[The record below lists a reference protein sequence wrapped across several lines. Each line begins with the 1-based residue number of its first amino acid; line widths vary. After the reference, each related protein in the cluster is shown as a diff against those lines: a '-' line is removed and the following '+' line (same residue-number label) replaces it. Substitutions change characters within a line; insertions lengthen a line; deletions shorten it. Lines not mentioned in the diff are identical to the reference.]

1 MTTEQNDDMTPE
13 EQPADHRK
21 LVAMAA
27 VAIPLVA
34 LFAIL
39 GVALGRSGGVP
50 AGIAINSAFG
60 EVDVDSDIARDF
72 VVITFDGDELRLSDL
87 RGQVV
92 MLDFW
97 ASWCAP
103 CRQEASTLAAAYPG
117 YEAQG
122 VEFLGVA
129 IWDVESEAKQ
139 FAMESGATY
148 PMGVDTKGNIAIDYG
163 LTGIPEKY
171 FIDADGNIIRKFV
184 GPVSEEILESVFSEL
199 LPQG

>member
-1 MTTEQNDDMTPE
+1 MAEQDDNTQE
-13 EQPADHRK
+13 ERPANHRK
-21 LVAMAA
+21 LIAMAA
-27 VAIPLVA
+27 VAIPLIA

-60 EVDVDSDIARDF
+60 EVDVDPDMARDF
-72 VVITFDGDELRLSDL
+72 VVTTFDGEELRLSDL

-97 ASWCAP
+97 ASWCSP
-103 CRQEASTLAAAYPG
+103 CRQEAPVLSAAYAD
-117 YEAQG
+117 YKAQG

-129 IWDVESEAKQ
+129 IWDIESEAKR
-139 FAMESGATY
+139 FALESGAAY

-171 FIDADGNIIRKFV
+171 FIDAEGRIVRKFV
-184 GPVSEEILESVFSEL
+184 GPVSDDILERVFSEL
-199 LPQG
+199 LSR

>member
-1 MTTEQNDDMTPE
+1 MTEQDENTLDEHPKNN
-13 EQPADHRK
+13 RK
-21 LVAMAA
+21 LIAMAA
-27 VAIPLVA
+27 VAIPMVA

-72 VVITFDGDELRLSDL
+72 VLTTFDGDELRLSDL

-97 ASWCAP
+97 ASWCSP
-103 CRQEASTLAAAYPG
+103 CRQEAPVLAAAYTH
-117 YEAQG
+117 YKAQG
-122 VEFLGVA
+122 VEFVGVA
-129 IWDVESEAKQ
+129 IWDIEDEAKR
-139 FAMESGATY
+139 FAVESGATY

-171 FIDADGNIIRKFV
+171 FIDANGKIVRKFV

-199 LPQG
+199 LSR

>member
-1 MTTEQNDDMTPE
+1 MTEQDTNMTPE
-13 EQPADHRK
+13 ERPANHRK

-39 GVALGRSGGVP
+39 GLALGRSGGVP

-60 EVDVDSDIARDF
+60 EVDVNSDIARDF
-72 VVITFDGDELRLSDL
+72 VVTTFDGEELRLSDL

-97 ASWCAP
+97 ASWCSP
-103 CRQEASTLAAAYPG
+103 CRQEAPTLSAAYSR
-117 YEAQG
+117 YKAQG

-129 IWDVESEAKQ
+129 IWDVEDEARR
-139 FAMESGATY
+139 FIVESGTTY
-148 PMGVDTKGNIAIDYG
+148 PIGVDTKGNIAIDYG

-171 FIDADGNIIRKFV
+171 FINAEGKIVRKFV
-184 GPVSEEILESVFSEL
+184 GPVTDEILERVFAEI

>member
-1 MTTEQNDDMTPE
+1 VTEQEDNTIE
-13 EQPADHRK
+13 ERPADHRK

-27 VAIPLVA
+27 VAIPLIA

-39 GVALGRSGGVP
+39 AVALGRSGGVP

-72 VVITFDGDELRLSDL
+72 VVTTFDGDELRLSDL
-87 RGQVV
+87 QGQVV

-97 ASWCAP
+97 ASWCSP

-117 YEAQG
+117 YKAQG
-122 VEFLGVA
+122 VVFLGVA
-129 IWDVESEAKQ
+129 IWDVEDEAKR
-139 FAMESGATY
+139 FAVESGATY

-171 FIDADGNIIRKFV
+171 FIDAEGRIVRKFV
-184 GPVSEEILESVFSEL
+184 GPVTEDILERVFSEI

>member
-1 MTTEQNDDMTPE
+1 MAEQDDMTQE
-13 EQPADHRK
+13 GRPANHRK

-50 AGIAINSAFG
+50 VGIAINSAFG
-60 EVDVDSDIARDF
+60 EVDVDPDIARDF
-72 VVITFDGDELRLSDL
+72 VVTTFDGEELRLSDL

-97 ASWCAP
+97 ASWCSP
-103 CRQEASTLAAAYPG
+103 CRQEAPALAAAYPS
-117 YEAQG
+117 YKAQG

-129 IWDVESEAKQ
+129 IWDVESETRR
-139 FAMESGATY
+139 FVEESGATY

-171 FIDADGNIIRKFV
+171 FIDAEGRIARKFV
-184 GPVSEEILESVFSEL
+184 GPVSEELLESVFSEI
-199 LPQG
+199 LPQD

>member
-1 MTTEQNDDMTPE
+1 VAEQDDNTQE
-13 EQPADHRK
+13 ERPANHRK
-21 LVAMAA
+21 LIAMAA
-27 VAIPLVA
+27 VAIPLIA

-60 EVDVDSDIARDF
+60 EVDVDPDMARDF
-72 VVITFDGDELRLSDL
+72 VVTTFDGEELRLSDL

-97 ASWCAP
+97 ASWCSP
-103 CRQEASTLAAAYPG
+103 CRQEAPVLSAAYAD
-117 YEAQG
+117 YKAQG

-129 IWDVESEAKQ
+129 IWDIESEAKR
-139 FAMESGATY
+139 FALESGAAY

-171 FIDADGNIIRKFV
+171 FIDAEGRIVRKFV
-184 GPVSEEILESVFSEL
+184 GPVSDDILERVFSEL
-199 LPQG
+199 LSR

>member
-1 MTTEQNDDMTPE
+1 MTEQDENILDERPKNN
-13 EQPADHRK
+13 RK
-21 LVAMAA
+21 LIAMAA
-27 VAIPLVA
+27 VAIPMVA

-60 EVDVDSDIARDF
+60 EVDVDSDLARDF
-72 VVITFDGDELRLSDL
+72 VLTTFDGEELRLSDL

-97 ASWCAP
+97 ASWCSP
-103 CRQEASTLAAAYPG
+103 CRQEAPVLAAAYTH
-117 YEAQG
+117 YKTQG
-122 VEFLGVA
+122 VEFVGVA
-129 IWDVESEAKQ
+129 IWDIEDEAKR
-139 FAMESGATY
+139 FAVESGATY

-171 FIDADGNIIRKFV
+171 FIDVDGKIVRKFV

-199 LPQG
+199 LSR

>member
-1 MTTEQNDDMTPE
+1 MAEQDNITQE
-13 EQPADHRK
+13 ERPANHRK
-21 LVAMAA
+21 LIAMVA
-27 VAIPLVA
+27 VAIPLIA

-60 EVDVDSDIARDF
+60 EVDVDPDMARDF
-72 VVITFDGDELRLSDL
+72 VVTTFGGQQLRLSDL
-87 RGQVV
+87 RGQVG

-97 ASWCAP
+97 GSWCAP
-103 CRQEASTLAAAYPG
+103 CRQEAPALAAAYPG
-117 YEAQG
+117 YKAQG

-129 IWDVESEAKQ
+129 IWDVESEAKR
-139 FAMESGATY
+139 FALESGAGY

-171 FIDADGNIIRKFV
+171 FIDVDGRIVRKFV
-184 GPVSEEILESVFSEL
+184 GPVSDEILESVFSEIL
-199 LPQG
+199 TN

>member
-1 MTTEQNDDMTPE
+1 MAEQDDNTQE
-13 EQPADHRK
+13 ERPANHRK
-21 LVAMAA
+21 LIAMAA
-27 VAIPLVA
+27 VAIPLIA

-60 EVDVDSDIARDF
+60 EVDVDPDMARDF
-72 VVITFDGDELRLSDL
+72 VVTTFDGEELRLSDL

-97 ASWCAP
+97 ASWCSP
-103 CRQEASTLAAAYPG
+103 CRQEAPVLSAAYAD
-117 YEAQG
+117 YKAQG

-129 IWDVESEAKQ
+129 IWDIESEAKR
-139 FAMESGATY
+139 FALESGAAY
-148 PMGVDTKGNIAIDYG
+148 PMGIDTKGNIAIDYG

-171 FIDADGNIIRKFV
+171 FIDAEGRIVRKFV
-184 GPVSEEILESVFSEL
+184 GPVSDDILERVFSEL
-199 LPQG
+199 LSR

>member
-1 MTTEQNDDMTPE
+1 VAEQEGITQE
-13 EQPADHRK
+13 ERPTNHRK

-39 GVALGRSGGVP
+39 GVALSRSGGVP

-72 VVITFDGDELRLSDL
+72 VVTTFDGEELRLSDL

-97 ASWCAP
+97 ASWCSP
-103 CRQEASTLAAAYPG
+103 CRQEAPALAAAYLG
-117 YEAQG
+117 YKAQG
-122 VEFLGVA
+122 VEFVGVA
-129 IWDVESEAKQ
+129 IWDIEDEAIR
-139 FAMESGATY
+139 FAGESGATY

-171 FIDADGNIIRKFV
+171 FIDADGKIVRKFV

>member
-1 MTTEQNDDMTPE
+1 MTEQDENTLDERPKNN
-13 EQPADHRK
+13 RK
-21 LVAMAA
+21 LIAMAA
-27 VAIPLVA
+27 VAIPMVA

-60 EVDVDSDIARDF
+60 EVDVDSDLARDF
-72 VVITFDGDELRLSDL
+72 VLTTFDGDELRLSDL

-97 ASWCAP
+97 ASWCSP
-103 CRQEASTLAAAYPG
+103 CRQEAPVLAAAYTH
-117 YEAQG
+117 YKAQG
-122 VEFLGVA
+122 VEFVGVA
-129 IWDVESEAKQ
+129 IWDIEDEAKR
-139 FAMESGATY
+139 FAVESGATY

-171 FIDADGNIIRKFV
+171 FIDANGKIVRKFV
-184 GPVSEEILESVFSEL
+184 GPVTEEILESVFSEL
-199 LPQG
+199 LRTDP

>member
-1 MTTEQNDDMTPE
+1 VAEQDDNTQE
-13 EQPADHRK
+13 ERPANHRK
-21 LVAMAA
+21 LIAMAA
-27 VAIPLVA
+27 VAIPLIA

-60 EVDVDSDIARDF
+60 EVDVDPDMARDF
-72 VVITFDGDELRLSDL
+72 VVTTFDGEELRLSDL

-97 ASWCAP
+97 ASWCSP
-103 CRQEASTLAAAYPG
+103 CRQEAPVLSAAYAD
-117 YEAQG
+117 YKAQG

-129 IWDVESEAKQ
+129 IWDIESEAKR
-139 FAMESGATY
+139 FALESGAAY
-148 PMGVDTKGNIAIDYG
+148 PMGIDTKGNIAIDYG

-171 FIDADGNIIRKFV
+171 FIDAEGRIVRKFV
-184 GPVSEEILESVFSEL
+184 GPVSDDILERVFSEL
-199 LPQG
+199 LSR

>member
-1 MTTEQNDDMTPE
+1 MTEQE
-13 EQPADHRK
+13 ENAQDERPTNHRK

-72 VVITFDGDELRLSDL
+72 VVTTFDGDELRLSDL

-97 ASWCAP
+97 SSWCAP
-103 CRQEASTLAAAYPG
+103 CRQEAGTLAAAYPG
-117 YEAQG
+117 YKAQG
-122 VEFLGVA
+122 VEFVGVA
-129 IWDVESEAKQ
+129 IWDIE
-139 FAMESGATY
+139 
-148 PMGVDTKGNIAIDYG
+148 D
-163 LTGIPEKY
+163 
-171 FIDADGNIIRKFV
+171 
-184 GPVSEEILESVFSEL
+184 
-199 LPQG
+199 

>member
-1 MTTEQNDDMTPE
+1 MTEQDENTLDERPKNN
-13 EQPADHRK
+13 RK
-21 LVAMAA
+21 LIAMAA
-27 VAIPLVA
+27 VAIPMVA

-60 EVDVDSDIARDF
+60 EVDVDSGIARDF
-72 VVITFDGDELRLSDL
+72 VLTTFDGDELRLWDL

-97 ASWCAP
+97 ASWCSP
-103 CRQEASTLAAAYPG
+103 CRQEAPVLAAAYTH
-117 YEAQG
+117 YKALG
-122 VEFLGVA
+122 VEFVGVA
-129 IWDVESEAKQ
+129 IWDIEDEAKR
-139 FAMESGATY
+139 FAVESGATY

-171 FIDADGNIIRKFV
+171 FIDANGKIVRKFV
-184 GPVSEEILESVFSEL
+184 GPVTEEILESVFFEL
-199 LPQG
+199 LQD

>member
-1 MTTEQNDDMTPE
+1 MTEQEDNTIE
-13 EQPADHRK
+13 ERPADHRK

-27 VAIPLVA
+27 VAIPLIA

-39 GVALGRSGGVP
+39 AVALGRSGAVP

-72 VVITFDGDELRLSDL
+72 VVTTFDGDELRLSDL
-87 RGQVV
+87 QGQVV

-97 ASWCAP
+97 ASWCSP

-117 YEAQG
+117 YKAQG
-122 VEFLGVA
+122 VVFLGVA
-129 IWDVESEAKQ
+129 IWDVEDEAKR
-139 FAMESGATY
+139 FAVESGATY

-171 FIDADGNIIRKFV
+171 FIDAEGRIVRKFV
-184 GPVSEEILESVFSEL
+184 GPVTEDILESVFSEI

>member
-1 MTTEQNDDMTPE
+1 VTEQNTNMTPE
-13 EQPADHRK
+13 ERPANHRK

-34 LFAIL
+34 LFVIL
-39 GVALGRSGGVP
+39 GLALSRSGGVP

-72 VVITFDGDELRLSDL
+72 VVTTFDGKELRLSDL

-97 ASWCAP
+97 ASWCSP
-103 CRQEASTLAAAYPG
+103 CRQEAPALAAAYPG
-117 YEAQG
+117 YKAQG
-122 VEFLGVA
+122 VEFVGVA
-129 IWDVESEAKQ
+129 IWDVEDEARR
-139 FAMESGATY
+139 FVAETGTAY
-148 PMGVDTKGNIAIDYG
+148 PIGVDTKGNIAIDYG

-171 FIDADGNIIRKFV
+171 FIDADGMIVRKFV
-184 GPVSEEILESVFSEL
+184 GPVSDEILESVFSEIL
-199 LPQG
+199 AS

>member
-1 MTTEQNDDMTPE
+1 MAEQDDITQGE
-13 EQPADHRK
+13 RPANHRK
-21 LVAMAA
+21 LIAMAA
-27 VAIPLVA
+27 VAIPLIA

-39 GVALGRSGGVP
+39 GIALGRSGGVP

-60 EVDVDSDIARDF
+60 EVEVDPDMARDF
-72 VVITFDGDELRLSDL
+72 AVTTFDGQELRLSDL

-97 ASWCAP
+97 ASWCSP
-103 CRQEASTLAAAYPG
+103 CRQEAPALAAAYPG
-117 YEAQG
+117 YKAQG

-129 IWDVESEAKQ
+129 IWDVESETRV
-139 FAMESGATY
+139 FVEESGATY

-171 FIDADGNIIRKFV
+171 FIDADGRIVRKFV
-184 GPVSEEILESVFSEL
+184 GPVTEEVLANVFSEIL
-199 LPQG
+199 QD

>member
-1 MTTEQNDDMTPE
+1 MAEQDENTLDERPKNN
-13 EQPADHRK
+13 RK
-21 LVAMAA
+21 LIAMVA
-27 VAIPLVA
+27 VDIPMVA

-60 EVDVDSDIARDF
+60 ELDVGNDIARDC
-72 VVITFDGDELRLSDL
+72 VVTTFDGDELRLSDL

-97 ASWCAP
+97 ASWCSP
-103 CRQEASTLAAAYPG
+103 CRLEAATLAAAYPG
-117 YEAQG
+117 YKAQG
-122 VEFLGVA
+122 VEFVGVA
-129 IWDVESEAKQ
+129 IWDVEDEAKR
-139 FAMESGATY
+139 FAVESGATY

-171 FIDADGNIIRKFV
+171 FIDAEGKIVRKFV
-184 GPVSEEILESVFSEL
+184 GPVTEEILESVFSEL
-199 LPQG
+199 LED